1 MRITKAEKIAIC
13 VTVVLMLVVGAFY
26 LGRATSDPVVSL
38 EPQAAS
44 VSALPSNAPEED
56 APEAQTLSTDES
68 SEIVDR
74 TQESMEE
81 SSGLID
87 LNTADAQLL
96 ETLPGI
102 GPVLA
107 QRIID
112 YREES
117 GGFSSKEELKNV
129 SGIGDK
135 IFAAIENLVEV
146 VNEE

>member
-38 EPQAAS
+38 EPQETS
-44 VSALPSNAPEED
+44 VSALPSNVPEED
-56 APEAQTLSTDES
+56 APEAQTLSADES

-74 TQESMEE
+74 TEESMEE

-112 YREES
+112 YREKS

>member
-74 TQESMEE
+74 TVESVEDA
-81 SSGLID
+81 SGLID

-117 GGFSSKEELKNV
+117 GGFFSKEELKNV

>member
-74 TQESMEE
+74 TVESVEDA
-81 SSGLID
+81 SGLID

-96 ETLPGI
+96 ETLPELARCWHSASLII
-102 GPVLA
+102 GKNPA
-107 QRIID
+107 A
-112 YREES
+112 
-117 GGFSSKEELKNV
+117 FSPKRN
-129 SGIGDK
+129 
-135 IFAAIENLVEV
+135 
-146 VNEE
+146 